1 MQKLCIFMQTKGKK
15 CIIKILICLRMQ
27 DVDLKN
33 SLHLLWILNIDFV
46 VWVTCKNFSNKANSH
61 RCCHIRLTTQ
71 RGLETIYT
79 SGKLNELPPCL
90 FVVWSI
96 VLAECP
102 LTCTCNM
109 AMNHEKGGRHNQF
122 LDKWLKEFGWF
133 QTRGS
138 GDDLLMICKDCTKA
152 GKKKAFTSG
161 WKISKDWRLF
171 VTWVR
176 WITKVRQ
183 KCCFS
188 NNIIFNKGYI
198 VLSKV
203 DVFKQTKK
211 TMKPSYLPVSLSHN
225 NNKKNF
231 LGEGHQDFGTHPN
244 CLLPQFDLTC
254 GSEDPDWKIL
264 VTSLQWN
271 KITLGSW
278 R

>member
-1 MQKLCIFMQTKGKK
+1 MLFEWHIKFFGTKLLHIVAA
-15 CIIKILICLRMQ
+15 ILG
-27 DVDLKN
+27 
-33 SLHLLWILNIDFV
+33 
-46 VWVTCKNFSNKANSH
+46 
-61 RCCHIRLTTQ
+61 LTTQ

-109 AMNHEKGGRHNQF
+109 GMNREKGGRHNQF

-138 GDDLLMICKDCTKA
+138 GNDLLMICKDCTKA
-152 GKKKAFTSG
+152 GKKNAFTSG

-171 VTWVR
+171 VAWVR

-188 NNIIFNKGYI
+188 NNISIKDTLYCLKLMFSNN
-198 VLSKV
+198 
-203 DVFKQTKK
+203 KK
-211 TMKPSYLPVSLSHN
+211 TMKPSYLPVALSHN

-231 LGEGHQDFGTHPN
+231 LGEGHQ
-244 CLLPQFDLTC
+244 
-254 GSEDPDWKIL
+254 
-264 VTSLQWN
+264 
-271 KITLGSW
+271 
-278 R
+278 

>member
-1 MQKLCIFMQTKGKK
+1 MQTKGKK
-15 CIIKILICLRMQ
+15 CIIKILTCLRMQ

-46 VWVTCKNFSNKANSH
+46 VWVIYKNFSNKANSH

-96 VLAECP
+96 LLAECP

-109 AMNHEKGGRHNQF
+109 AVNREKGGRHNQF

-138 GDDLLMICKDCTKA
+138 GNDFLMICKDCSKA

-183 KCCFS
+183 KCCLS
-188 NNIIFNKGYI
+188 DNIIFN
-198 VLSKV
+198 
-203 DVFKQTKK
+203 
-211 TMKPSYLPVSLSHN
+211 
-225 NNKKNF
+225 
-231 LGEGHQDFGTHPN
+231 
-244 CLLPQFDLTC
+244 
-254 GSEDPDWKIL
+254 
-264 VTSLQWN
+264 
-271 KITLGSW
+271 
-278 R
+278 